1 MCKFVAN
8 KYSTAVLMGANEKAR
23 VVKNA
28 GLAKIGI
35 AKTRGSTRNAH
46 KNARVPQNRP
56 PAKASTA
63 LSP

>member
-28 GLAKIGI
+28 GRENR
-35 AKTRGSTRNAH
+35 RGEGTG
-46 KNARVPQNRP
+46 
-56 PAKASTA
+56 
-63 LSP
+63 